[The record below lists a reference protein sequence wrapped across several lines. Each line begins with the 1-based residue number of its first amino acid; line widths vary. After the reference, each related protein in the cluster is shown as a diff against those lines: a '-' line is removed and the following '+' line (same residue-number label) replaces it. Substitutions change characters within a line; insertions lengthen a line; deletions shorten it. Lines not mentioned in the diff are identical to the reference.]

1 MNIIQNNSKSLHLI
15 SILKNAQYEYLETE
29 SLELLQIFIS
39 QIKKKASQN
48 EMLFLLNIF
57 K

>member
-1 MNIIQNNSKSLHLI
+1 LDIIQNNSKSLHLI

-29 SLELLQIFIS
+29 SLELLQVFIS
-39 QIKKKASQN
+39 QIKKKASKN

-57 K
+57 